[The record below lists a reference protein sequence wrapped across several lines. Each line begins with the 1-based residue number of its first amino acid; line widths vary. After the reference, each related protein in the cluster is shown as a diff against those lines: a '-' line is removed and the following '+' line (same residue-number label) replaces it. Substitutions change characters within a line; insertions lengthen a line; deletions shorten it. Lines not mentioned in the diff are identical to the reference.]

1 MGEIKA
7 VQEPR
12 DIGRAEAEITAARLR
27 EMLPAELAPLIDF
40 SFVRSH
46 LLYEEFVCRLILR
59 VLEEVGLEASLRAG
73 GSVHEIARREGLDVE
88 RALVPLEWRLRHLTA
103 RGGLG
108 GVPGE
113 EPPGFCARRPWP
125 RQRP

>member
-46 LLYEEFVCRLILR
+46 LLYEEFVGRLILR
-59 VLEEVGLEASLRAG
+59 VLQEVGLEARLRTG
-73 GSVHEIARREGLDVE
+73 GSVHEIARGEGLDVE
-88 RALVPLEWRLRHLTA
+88 RAWGPIEWRMGRLPAA
-103 RGGLG
+103 R
-108 GVPGE
+108 VPD
-113 EPPGFCARRPWP
+113 
-125 RQRP
+125 